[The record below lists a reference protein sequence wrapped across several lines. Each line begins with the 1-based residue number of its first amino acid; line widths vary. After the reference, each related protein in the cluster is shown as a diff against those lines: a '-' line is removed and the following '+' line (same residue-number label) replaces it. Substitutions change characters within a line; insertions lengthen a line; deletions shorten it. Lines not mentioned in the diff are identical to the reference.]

1 MRIHVRP
8 HHIAAGKR
16 EDCEACPIALALT
29 EATGRQ
35 GWEVGDS
42 QAWLWAPM
50 VLRHYPLPDVATR
63 FVHDFDA
70 GRPVRPFSFEVE
82 GP

>member
-1 MRIHVRP
+1 MRIH
-8 HHIAAGKR
+8 
-16 EDCEACPIALALT
+16 
-29 EATGRQ
+29 
-35 GWEVGDS
+35 
-42 QAWLWAPM
+42 
-50 VLRHYPLPDVATR
+50 VATR

>member
-8 HHIAAGKR
+8 HHIAAGKQGS
-16 EDCEACPIALALT
+16 CEACPIALALA

-35 GWEVGDS
+35 GWEVSDLL
-42 QAWLWAPM
+42 AYRWPEA
-50 VLRHYPLPDVATR
+50 YPLPDVATR
-63 FVHDFDA
+63 FIHDFDQ

-82 GP
+82 AP